1 MLAGDGGS
9 FPFAP
14 FLRTLVPGHTGDG
27 DGPAKACTRLGTSG
41 RGFPFAPDASTLH
54 GTNHS
59 KRNTMHDRSRFA
71 EIDMAASL
79 PREEQAPYRPST
91 LFAEAA
97 HVDQYVNR
105 RFYEHLLMAVED
117 RAAALGL
124 AFTKAPGAGP
134 AQLSGEEVAALEQAL
149 VDARHLWCSV
159 LVPPRERHHNV
170 GREIAEGVGIYWL
183 QWILDALSER
193 GIVLTRADAAPA
205 PAGAS

>member
-1 MLAGDGGS
+1 MNQQ
-9 FPFAP
+9 
-14 FLRTLVPGHTGDG
+14 R
-27 DGPAKACTRLGTSG
+27 PALGTSG

-54 GTNHS
+54 GTRHS
-59 KRNTMHDRSRFA
+59 KGNTMHDRSRFS

-79 PREEQAPYRPST
+79 PGEEQAPFRPST

-105 RFYEHLLMAVED
+105 RYYEHLLMAIED

-134 AQLSGEEVAALEQAL
+134 AQLSSEEVAALEQAL

-159 LVPPRERHHNV
+159 LVPARERYHNV
-170 GREIAEGVGIYWL
+170 GREVAEGGGLYWL
-183 QWILDALSER
+183 RWILDALAER
-193 GIVLTRADAAPA
+193 DIVLMRADAATA
-205 PAGAS
+205 PTGAPRPEVVGP